1 MKKIIKYALCVAIAF
16 SASALH
22 AGNIIDATHILAREI
37 ELPKVNRAM
46 GPAGLR
52 SGIQFADT
60 NPEETGLEKDL
71 GQKEM
76 FWVRNIQTGNFEKVT
91 AVLRAIGEH
100 CYVFLQDTQDVSQE
114 AINRVQEQFDNQ
126 IYKTN
131 TEYFGFE
138 WKPGIDND
146 NRVNLLMV
154 DIQDGY
160 SDPNDGYVA
169 GYFFAGDEMR
179 QSDFPMHSKVRTNE
193 REIVYLDTYPS
204 DPEAD
209 DYLEVVAHE
218 FQHMIHYNQDN
229 GEATWVNEGCSQ
241 IAPVLCGFSIPGHY
255 KLLKE
260 KSDRSLNNW
269 AKWDPM
275 PDYGQVFLWNQY
287 LIEKVLKDEES
298 RKTFFKT
305 LTASKLT
312 SISGYRKAFETTT
325 TNFSDVF
332 TAFSIANHINDP
344 ALENGRFSY
353 EQAKLEN
360 FKIPRNEFIET
371 FPKTI
376 KDSVNIWGSDS
387 FEADLSKL
395 ANPFEVS
402 FSGYK
407 RFLGPTH
414 PYFKVAMV
422 FQDTSKQVLP
432 VIKFIDL
439 KQNPNDQ
446 NRLIGKQKV
455 KIANSYDRMT
465 IIVMALAPEE
475 VDDTQYMP
483 ASPFIYDLSISEIS
497 GNSAISPQIR
507 VQQSESMSKF
517 VQGLVSAL
525 KDSNLEKSLTAREYY
540 SNLLLKAVK
549 SDLEN
554 SSFKTVDEYI
564 ASPERVSNKLV
575 LAPMDHEISS
585 LLRFKLSHANGNQI
599 EEINQRIKL
608 LSNN

>member
-1 MKKIIKYALCVAIAF
+1 MVAF
-16 SASALH
+16 SASILQ
-22 AGNIIDATHILAREI
+22 AGNIIDSTHIIAREI

-114 AINRVQEQFDNQ
+114 AINRIQDQFDNQ

-146 NRVNLLMV
+146 NRINLLMV

-160 SDPNDGYVA
+160 SDPDDGYVA

-179 QSDFPMHSKVRTNE
+179 QSDFPPHSKVRTNE
-193 REIVYLDTYPS
+193 REIVYLDTYPC

-229 GEATWVNEGCSQ
+229 EEVTWVNEGCSQ

-255 KLLKE
+255 KLLKN

-275 PDYGQVFLWNQY
+275 PDYGQVYLWNQY
-287 LIEKVLKDEES
+287 IVEKVLKDDES
-298 RKTFFKT
+298 RKTFFRA
-305 LTASKLT
+305 LTASKFT
-312 SISGYRKAFETTT
+312 SITGYKKAFETTT

-360 FKIPRNEFIET
+360 FKIPRNEFIES
-371 FPKTI
+371 FPKKI
-376 KDSVNIWGSDS
+376 SDSVNVWGSDS

-395 ANPFEVS
+395 SGPFEVS

-407 RFLGPTH
+407 RFLGPTY

-432 VIKFIDL
+432 VIKFINL
-439 KQNPNDQ
+439 KQNPSDQ
-446 NRLIGKQKV
+446 NRLIGSQKV
-455 KIANSYDRMT
+455 KLASSYDRMT
-465 IIVMALAPEE
+465 IVVMALAPED
-475 VDDTQYMP
+475 VDDTKYMP
-483 ASPFIYDLSISEIS
+483 ASPFIYDLNIKEITP
-497 GNSAISPQIR
+497 NAAISPEISAGL
-507 VQQSESMSKF
+507 SEPMSKF
-517 VQGLVSAL
+517 VLGLVAAI
-525 KDSNLEKSLTAREYY
+525 KDPDLEKSMAAREYY
-540 SNLLLKAVK
+540 SNLLIKAVK
-549 SDLEN
+549 SDLET
-554 SSFKTVDEYI
+554 SSFKTIDEFI
-564 ASPERVSNKLV
+564 NCPERVSNKLI
-575 LAPMDHEISS
+575 LAPMAYELSS
-585 LLRFKLSHANGNQI
+585 LLKFELSHANTSQLDKI
-599 EEINQRIKL
+599 TQRIKQL
-608 LSNN
+608 NSL